1 VKKSFLI
8 LLALAATVPGCRA
21 LPLSFPINNG
31 VLQSPLNANGQP
43 ITNAAALQVGTNTLT
58 QDANSGGL
66 DLNGGPLLPPG
77 IQTNATSAW
86 TNNGV
91 IYWFGPGGQLAATN
105 TASGAHWLWTT
116 NGHFRQVDQYGDV
129 FNVDSNHWQ
138 IAYATGNTLQYSND
152 GSLYLDGFLVPTN
165 PVTVIANTLG
175 LTNWTY
181 AGGNS
186 NRNPTN
192 AFTGRVYYPG
202 SQPATP
208 AVDGNA
214 NGQDLNY
221 PPFGPGQFQTLSDG
235 HWLYG
240 PGGQYLMDF
249 GGNLWGRGGM
259 MPPSPAIVTN
269 NQATVSFGTN
279 TAALFE
285 GAFAF
290 SDGTGL
296 LENPF
301 TTSGS
306 SVAAAVA
313 FSNPANSFSG
323 IGAGLTGIFGS
334 SVTWGNGQPL
344 LSDFAAHHWF
354 NFADGNGLFENPFTT
369 NGSTVSAAVTFLN
382 PADQFSGTFT
392 GNGAGTTNQNVAN
405 LASGNTSSSN
415 HWIGTFTG
423 GGGGL
428 TGIQLL
434 TNEMTRNVKFVD
446 AGAGSDSNPGDANLP
461 WSTIAHAQTNTPSG
475 FTLCVAPGSYVGSIT
490 NGNVNWYIQSGASV
504 TVGDWNGI
512 GNCTVSGGGTI
523 TIQQNNGNPTSLT
536 VNGNGI
542 VILNT
547 ANLVATNLT
556 VTAQVVTNVFIQSE
570 NPNGYANSVNIFC
583 QTFANPSGELESD
596 TSSLFFNLYAN
607 IAYLSGYASNLGA
620 YNGGIWDVGTTVCNF
635 NSSGTVLVLPSG
647 THFVG
652 NPYFQLVGIS
662 TGVSSAGSYGQYQ
675 VGP

>member
-1 VKKSFLI
+1 MKKSFLI
-8 LLALAATVPGCRA
+8 LLALAATVPGCQA

-31 VLQSPLNANGQP
+31 VLQNALNANGQP
-43 ITNAAALQVGTNTLT
+43 ITNAAALQVGTNTMT

-91 IYWFGPGGQLAATN
+91 IYRFLSGGQLAATN

-138 IAYATGNTLQYSND
+138 ITYATGNTLQYSND

-165 PVTVIANTLG
+165 PVTVIANMLG

-214 NGQDLNY
+214 SGQDLNY

-249 GGNLWGRGGM
+249 GGNLWGKGGM
-259 MPPSPAIVTN
+259 MPPSPTIVTN
-269 NQATVSFGTN
+269 NQPNVSFGTN

-296 LENPF
+296 FENPF
-301 TTSGS
+301 TTNGS
-306 SVAAAVA
+306 TVSAAMA

-334 SVTWGNGQPL
+334 GVTWGNGQPL
-344 LSDFAAHHWF
+344 LSDFGAHHWF
-354 NFADGNGLFENPFTT
+354 NFADGTGLFENPFTT

-382 PADQFSGTFT
+382 PADQYSGTFT

-405 LASGNTSSSN
+405 LAVGNTSSSN
-415 HWIGTFTG
+415 NWFGTFTG
-423 GGGGL
+423 NASGS
-428 TGIQLL
+428 
-434 TNEMTRNVKFVD
+434 TNQNV
-446 AGAGSDSNPGDANLP
+446 ANLA
-461 WSTIAHAQTNTPSG
+461 TGNTS
-475 FTLCVAPGSYVGSIT
+475 SSNNWVGSAQGLVNFPPVVVST
-490 NGNVNWYIQSGASV
+490 NGR
-504 TVGDWNGI
+504 
-512 GNCTVSGGGTI
+512 I
-523 TIQQNNGNPTSLT
+523 TIQFPLNSSSIYYTNSLT
-536 VNGNGI
+536 PGTTFFTYNGYLTCVTNDNNSSYTTNSGPIDLYAANMPSMESTAEANGQNVGFWVYVDRRTN
-542 VILNT
+542 VIL
-547 ANLVATNLT
+547 AA
-556 VTAQVVTNVFIQSE
+556 
-570 NPNGYANSVNIFC
+570 
-583 QTFANPSGELESD
+583 
-596 TSSLFFNLYAN
+596 
-607 IAYLSGYASNLGA
+607 
-620 YNGGIWDVGTTVCNF
+620 NF
-635 NSSGTVLVLPSG
+635 NGQP
-647 THFVG
+647 
-652 NPYFQLVGIS
+652 LVGDEFMTRIWNCIS
-662 TGVSSAGSYGQYQ
+662 NKPVSPSTWLNFVPTVVLQK
-675 VGP
+675 